1 MNFHKHYDGQ
11 ILIDG
16 IDIRNI
22 DFNEYRK
29 KIGMVLQDTWL
40 FEGTIKENIIFD
52 DKIDDEEL
60 NKILVKSK
68 ILHMIDGLPGGLNF
82 IINEETNNMSAGEK
96 QLFTIARALVSNP
109 EILIL
114 DEATSNVDTRL
125 EYIINKSMSN
135 LTKNRTSIVI
145 AHRLSTIISSDKIIV
160 IKNGEILESGT
171 HNELLKNKGYYYE
184 LYNSQFELN
193 EV

>member
-1 MNFHKHYDGQ
+1 
-11 ILIDG
+11 
-16 IDIRNI
+16 
-22 DFNEYRK
+22 
-29 KIGMVLQDTWL
+29 
-40 FEGTIKENIIFD
+40 
-52 DKIDDEEL
+52 
-60 NKILVKSK
+60 
-68 ILHMIDGLPGGLNF
+68 MIDGLPGGLNF

-145 AHRLSTIISSDKIIV
+145 AHRLSTIKNCNKIIV
-160 IKNGEILESGT
+160 IDDGKVSGIGT
-171 HNELLKNKGYYYE
+171 HNELYKNNEIYKSLYE
-184 LYNSQFELN
+184 KELRREN
-193 EV
+193 D